1 MGFGMAEGITVSM
14 IWRITAY
21 LVEGLLSV
29 IVLLTLKDKY
39 EKKN

>member
-29 IVLLTLKDKY
+29 IILLMLREKDD
-39 EKKN
+39 KKN